1 MTLSDYIE
9 SIREKSIAVIGI
21 GVSNLPLIRLLAEA
35 GCRVTACD
43 RRSLEQ
49 LGETGT
55 ELAEKNVSLRLG
67 EDYLENLHE
76 DIIFRT
82 PGIMPF
88 EPHLAKAAKEGSIL
102 TSEMEVFFRLCPCRI
117 FAVTGSDGKT
127 TTTTIISEMLKQEG
141 YTVHVGGNIGNPLL
155 PEVASMRADDLVVL
169 ELSSFQLHSMACHPH
184 VAVITN
190 ISPNHL
196 DKHLDYQDYIDA
208 KMSIFREQTASDR
221 LVLFADDAQ
230 TPYYASK
237 AKSSISFFTD
247 HPDVLQQKQIRDIPC
262 HSATVCRNGEIMRS
276 SWSNAALPAPALDSG
291 SFESILPASDVK
303 IPGEHNVR
311 NYLAAIEAVRGYV
324 SAETC
329 RKVAMSF
336 CGVHHRLETIR

>member
-1 MTLSDYIE
+1 
-9 SIREKSIAVIGI
+9 
-21 GVSNLPLIRLLAEA
+21 
-35 GCRVTACD
+35 
-43 RRSLEQ
+43 
-49 LGETGT
+49 
-55 ELAEKNVSLRLG
+55 
-67 EDYLENLHE
+67 
-76 DIIFRT
+76 
-82 PGIMPF
+82 
-88 EPHLAKAAKEGSIL
+88 
-102 TSEMEVFFRLCPCRI
+102 
-117 FAVTGSDGKT
+117 
-127 TTTTIISEMLKQEG
+127 
-141 YTVHVGGNIGNPLL
+141 
-155 PEVASMRADDLVVL
+155 
-169 ELSSFQLHSMACHPH
+169 PH

-247 HPDVLQQKQIRDIPC
+247 HPDFLQQKQIRDIPC

-276 SWSNAALPAPALDSG
+276 IWNNAALPAPELDSS

-336 CGVHHRLETIR
+336 CGVHHRLETIRTRNGVTWINDSIASSPTRAIAGVKAVPSRPIVIAGGYDKHLPFDSFGDVLNQYAKALILTGNTAEKIRAAVLGSRDYNGLPIYMEPDLPAAVRQADLLAGEGDIVMLSPACASFDQYRNFEVRGDHFRTLVQALP